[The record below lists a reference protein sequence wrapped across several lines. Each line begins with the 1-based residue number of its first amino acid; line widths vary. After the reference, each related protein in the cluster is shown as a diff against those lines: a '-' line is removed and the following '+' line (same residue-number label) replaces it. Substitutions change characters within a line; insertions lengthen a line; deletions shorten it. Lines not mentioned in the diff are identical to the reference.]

1 MINIVHQKVTSKPPI
16 SQKFTKSPR
25 NAGER
30 ERSSEKKTKEEIKD
44 CNQNII
50 ETDSCSLDQLCSM
63 ISDLEQSLVQEV
75 VAVETCTLPAENPA
89 AFIDL
94 DHMIDKEDCG
104 FSGTS
109 ASTYDDIMSFLGTL
123 EQDCPVGDFESS
135 PRPEKLP
142 EEIYQLQSLIK
153 NPNQALSDKTKDDL
167 ATALLQLE
175 DREATLKLLKEELK
189 NERKA
194 ACDKLDSQRKA
205 HVTEL
210 QTQKTKYQNI
220 IRRHQK
226 FVEQLIE
233 EKKQLSDK
241 CNNLAINI
249 KDMEIKYQKESKLA
263 MDKHAV
269 EIQRVK
275 EMCLAGEKV
284 RRERWLEAKKNKIKE
299 STVKGL
305 EPELRNMIDAHQKEV
320 LEIRSVHMKELQDVE
335 LRAIRRANQQ
345 LEELRKFFED
355 LQLEK
360 KKFAEELERRDTERD
375 AELQRVIKQSQ
386 AKVEKLTT
394 EFEVDRKKLRV
405 DLEAEREAWVENF
418 KKQQSSKFEMAEARV
433 RDECNRERD
442 RQIELAIA
450 RIEKETRE
458 VKVSLQKSAE
468 SKLKSLREKYEA
480 ELEVAR
486 ESERIVREK
495 LEVCEGKV
503 DGLEKEL
510 RRVECKLSKC
520 SVELQDLRKSEEKLT
535 EERDHAKKIAR
546 MEIEKEKKVLED
558 KNDELYRE
566 IERINCNRDSN
577 LAQLYSR
584 IRLIVTQK
592 DVAIKSLRREC
603 DEARNKCDHLEKL
616 IDQQRK
622 EYVLKTL

>member
-1 MINIVHQKVTSKPPI
+1 
-16 SQKFTKSPR
+16 
-25 NAGER
+25 
-30 ERSSEKKTKEEIKD
+30 
-44 CNQNII
+44 
-50 ETDSCSLDQLCSM
+50 
-63 ISDLEQSLVQEV
+63 
-75 VAVETCTLPAENPA
+75 
-89 AFIDL
+89 
-94 DHMIDKEDCG
+94 MIDKEDCG

-345 LEELRKFFED
+345 LEELRLELTASHDKVLAGEKEAMRLRYQEKFDEQESMIQAQQRKFFED